1 VIIATAGHVD
11 HGKTSLIKA
20 LTGTDTDRLP
30 EEKTRGLSIDLGF
43 AYQALPDNIT
53 LGFVDVPGH
62 EKFIRNML
70 AGVGGIDLG
79 LLVVAADDGVMPQT
93 REHFSILDLL
103 GINKYVVTITKI
115 DRVDDN
121 RVLEIQKQVEI
132 LLGDAGHKAIAIYPL
147 CAPKNIGV
155 DQLKKYLSESAR
167 KLSKRSCEGHFR
179 MAIDRA
185 FTLKG
190 VGLVIT
196 GMVFDGIVN
205 IDDNLMLSSDES
217 QVRVR
222 GIKTHNEVSDRAQA
236 GERCAVN
243 IVGRGISKN
252 SIKRGD
258 WLMHSSLHAPTRR
271 IDVDLRVLDSETK
284 ALKHWTPTHLHIG
297 AEHLL
302 ARVAVLS
309 GGSIIPSGQG
319 LAQLVLEQDVFVVH
333 GDHFVLRDQSA
344 QRTIAGGHVIDPFG
358 PKRGRARPTRIAI
371 LQAMDHHVPRDGL
384 NALSNISES
393 GVLLKSFAISH
404 NLTTGKVEDIIGSLS
419 LIRIGKHPHEWV
431 FSTKQW
437 QNLLNRIEKTVG
449 VFHSIKPEQ
458 PGASLKDIQLALK
471 PHVTISILK
480 DAMEFLVNKQRLGQ
494 RGSRFH
500 LLTHSARF
508 SELDRQL
515 WAKASAYLAPNSGS
529 PLSLHQAAEVLGIDN
544 KALETAL
551 KNAVKA
557 GEMVLVAKN
566 RYLPASYMERQGFA
580 AEKLAESTID
590 HVFTVAEYCKEI
602 KTGRNFAIDLL
613 EYFDNLG
620 FTGRLGNNRRIIR
633 PAAIVFAVKG
643 NGLRGRESHPGG
655 APGLQTR

>member
-1 VIIATAGHVD
+1 MIIATAGHVD

-271 IDVDLRVLDSETK
+271 IDVMM
-284 ALKHWTPTHLHIG
+284 
-297 AEHLL
+297 
-302 ARVAVLS
+302 
-309 GGSIIPSGQG
+309 
-319 LAQLVLEQDVFVVH
+319 
-333 GDHFVLRDQSA
+333 
-344 QRTIAGGHVIDPFG
+344 PFS
-358 PKRGRARPTRIAI
+358 
-371 LQAMDHHVPRDGL
+371 D
-384 NALSNISES
+384 
-393 GVLLKSFAISH
+393 F
-404 NLTTGKVEDIIGSLS
+404 
-419 LIRIGKHPHEWV
+419 
-431 FSTKQW
+431 
-437 QNLLNRIEKTVG
+437 
-449 VFHSIKPEQ
+449 
-458 PGASLKDIQLALK
+458 
-471 PHVTISILK
+471 
-480 DAMEFLVNKQRLGQ
+480 
-494 RGSRFH
+494 
-500 LLTHSARF
+500 
-508 SELDRQL
+508 
-515 WAKASAYLAPNSGS
+515 
-529 PLSLHQAAEVLGIDN
+529 
-544 KALETAL
+544 
-551 KNAVKA
+551 
-557 GEMVLVAKN
+557 
-566 RYLPASYMERQGFA
+566 
-580 AEKLAESTID
+580 
-590 HVFTVAEYCKEI
+590 
-602 KTGRNFAIDLL
+602 
-613 EYFDNLG
+613 
-620 FTGRLGNNRRIIR
+620 
-633 PAAIVFAVKG
+633 
-643 NGLRGRESHPGG
+643 
-655 APGLQTR
+655 